1 MKKAEIVKALANELK
16 RKIESN
22 KGIGAYKLIIDA
34 EIDDKEYFAFASV
47 EVLFQPEKKINF
59 KFGVMQ
65 DVKSNECTNIKFL
78 LKNLLS

>member
-1 MKKAEIVKALANELK
+1 MKKHEIVKALANELK

-22 KGIGAYKLIIDA
+22 KGTGAYNLHIDA
-34 EIDDKEYFAFASV
+34 EIDDKEFFAYASLLV
-47 EVLFQPEKKINF
+47 QFRPEKKIRF

-65 DVKSNECTNIKFL
+65 DVKTNECTNIKFL

>member
-22 KGIGAYKLIIDA
+22 KGAGAYNLLIDA

-47 EVLFQPEKKINF
+47 HVQFRPEKKINF
-59 KFGVMQ
+59 KFGVLQ
-65 DVKSNECTNIKFL
+65 DVKTNECTNIKFL
-78 LKNLLS
+78 LKNLLA